1 MKKVL
6 SQDEIDSLINA
17 MTTGD
22 HVEEIEEEIKHIEA
36 KNYDFRRPNK
46 LSKDHIH
53 SIENLYEGYC
63 RISGNILSTHLR
75 TNVELS
81 VGSIEQVSYGEFIRS
96 IPNPTLLTIFTMEPL
111 RGPVIMEANASLGFQ
126 FINYL
131 CGGIEEDQ
139 TEIRSFTEIEMALI
153 RDMFKIIIS
162 SNKAAWSDLIE
173 LEPEFE
179 RVETNPQL
187 NQSMSFSDSIVL
199 LTLKISIGTYQNIM
213 NLCIPYRAL
222 DPVIEKL
229 HTIQY
234 THLNDGVSSEATFK
248 NIIVDNIED
257 SPLNIDILL
266 GKTSITVND
275 FLDMQE
281 GDVLTLDN
289 RVEDLLEMYVE
300 DNLYYFVQPGLV
312 SRRMSVQIV
321 GDAGRKVT

>member
-1 MKKVL
+1 M
-6 SQDEIDSLINA
+6 
-17 MTTGD
+17 
-22 HVEEIEEEIKHIEA
+22 
-36 KNYDFRRPNK
+36 
-46 LSKDHIH
+46 
-53 SIENLYEGYC
+53 
-63 RISGNILSTHLR
+63 STHLR

-111 RGPVIMEANASLGFQ
+111 RGTIIMEANSSLGFQ

-131 CGGIEEDQ
+131 CGGIDEDQ
-139 TEIRSFTEIEMALI
+139 TEIRIFTEIEMALV
-153 RDMFKIIIS
+153 RDMFQIIIS
-162 SNKAAWSDLIE
+162 SNKAAWSDLID
-173 LEPEFE
+173 LKPKFE

-187 NQSMSFSDSIVL
+187 NQSLSYSDSVVL
-199 LTLKISIGTYQNIM
+199 LTLKITIGTHHNII
-213 NLCIPYRAL
+213 NLCIPYLAL
-222 DPVIEKL
+222 DPVIDKL
-229 HTIQY
+229 HTLQY
-234 THLNDGVSSEATFK
+234 THMNNGVSSEATYK

-257 SPLNIDILL
+257 SPLNIDVLL

-289 RVEDLLEMYVE
+289 TVEDLLEMYVE

-321 GDAGRKVT
+321 EDAGRKVT